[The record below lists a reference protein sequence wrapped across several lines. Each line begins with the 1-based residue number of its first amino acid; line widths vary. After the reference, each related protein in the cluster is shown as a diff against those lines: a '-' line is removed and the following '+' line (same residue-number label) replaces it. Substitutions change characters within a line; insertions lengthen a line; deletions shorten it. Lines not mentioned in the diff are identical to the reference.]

1 MSQPS
6 DAIRPTSVIKTF
18 SGRENFRGIVHP
30 AEIGAGLQIPGV
42 WRCPVPCAKVIVVAS
57 KRYTRGVPG
66 LDCRIVVAASAARQD
81 NAFEMA
87 ALESLTLKLFLK
99 CLFGFIFL
107 FMMVMTVRTSMEVP
121 VWRASFGGNPWAW
134 ATLYDA
140 YFGFITFFC
149 WVAWRERSV
158 AVKVIWLLL
167 ILLLG
172 NIAMSLYVLI
182 QLFSLTPEEPVG
194 ALFRPKAA

>member
-1 MSQPS
+1 
-6 DAIRPTSVIKTF
+6 
-18 SGRENFRGIVHP
+18 
-30 AEIGAGLQIPGV
+30 
-42 WRCPVPCAKVIVVAS
+42 
-57 KRYTRGVPG
+57 
-66 LDCRIVVAASAARQD
+66 
-81 NAFEMA
+81 MA

-107 FMMVMTVRTSMEVP
+107 FMIVMTVRTSMEVP
-121 VWRASFGGNPWAW
+121 VWRASFSGNPWAW